1 MLFSYSARD
10 EHGKLVAGKIK
21 APSKETAVSL
31 LQGRGYVVLS
41 LEEVER
47 KSFFE
52 RIFEFLESVKKKDLL
67 VFWRQFGV
75 LLASGVPIDRSLKSL
90 YRQTKNPILKE
101 VLYEII
107 SDVEGG
113 SSLSTAFGKHPH
125 IFSDFFINL
134 LRAAEISGKV
144 EDTVNYIASYLEKE
158 VAFSK
163 KIFNALI
170 YPATVILLFLAVI
183 IVMVLFVFPQ
193 LSEFFITSQ
202 IKLPWITQFFLKT
215 GEFLLEWG
223 LGVLLILIFGLF
235 FLLNYIRT
243 EEGKAIW
250 SEIQLK
256 LPIFGKIFR
265 RSALLKFCQGVAVLI
280 KGGISLPTAI
290 EMGGK
295 ITSNVIYQEIA
306 SEIAEGVRR
315 GESFSALVA
324 SYPEYFEEITA
335 TMIAIGE
342 QTGRLDSLLE
352 KLAKFYEE
360 EIDAVLSTLSELI
373 QPIIIVIL
381 GVFVGILIVSIL
393 WPIYNLVQS
402 L

>member
-144 EDTVNYIASYLEKE
+144 EETEI
-158 VAFSK
+158 
-163 KIFNALI
+163 
-170 YPATVILLFLAVI
+170 ILL
-183 IVMVLFVFPQ
+183 
-193 LSEFFITSQ
+193 
-202 IKLPWITQFFLKT
+202 
-215 GEFLLEWG
+215 
-223 LGVLLILIFGLF
+223 LI
-235 FLLNYIRT
+235 
-243 EEGKAIW
+243 
-250 SEIQLK
+250 
-256 LPIFGKIFR
+256 
-265 RSALLKFCQGVAVLI
+265 
-280 KGGISLPTAI
+280 
-290 EMGGK
+290 
-295 ITSNVIYQEIA
+295 
-306 SEIAEGVRR
+306 
-315 GESFSALVA
+315 
-324 SYPEYFEEITA
+324 
-335 TMIAIGE
+335 
-342 QTGRLDSLLE
+342 
-352 KLAKFYEE
+352 
-360 EIDAVLSTLSELI
+360 
-373 QPIIIVIL
+373 
-381 GVFVGILIVSIL
+381 
-393 WPIYNLVQS
+393 
-402 L
+402 